1 MKMLYKFRSV
11 LSAEM
16 NEYLELLRVAGRY
29 TAQIESSLKSL
40 DCYLVEHNQ
49 ENKILATNLITGWL
63 AEKSVKNITKAGILS
78 NVKGFARYLS
88 SFGIKW
94 EIPEYP
100 IVENDY
106 IPYIFSYEEF
116 ARIVIAADNFGYG
129 VIRRPIRATK
139 VFPVLLRVLYSC
151 GLRLGEGLRLEWE
164 NIDLENGIITIRE
177 AKNMKQRIV
186 PMDRT
191 LTDLL
196 EQYKRKVEHEGI
208 CTRYLFESNYAPHKP
223 FKNNS
228 FYDWFIRILKAAGIS
243 YSKHNRLERGPSP
256 HCLRHTFVLHS
267 FLKSE
272 KDGIKYENA
281 SSFLAA
287 YLGHDSPKQT
297 DKYLK
302 ASHTVYTAS
311 HERMDNYIGNVFPKI
326 DFDEE

>member
-1 MKMLYKFRSV
+1 MLYKFRSV
-11 LSAEM
+11 LATEM
-16 NEYLELLRVAGRY
+16 SKYLELLHVAGRY
-29 TAQIESSLKSL
+29 TAKIESSLKSL
-40 DCYLVEHNQ
+40 DCYLVGRDQ
-49 ENKILATNLITGWL
+49 PNKVLPPGLISEWL
-63 AEKSVKNITKAGILS
+63 SEKSVKNITRASILS
-78 NVKGFARYLS
+78 DIKGFTRYLS
-88 SFGIKW
+88 SFGIEW
-94 EIPEYP
+94 NIPENP

-116 ARIVIAADNFGYG
+116 ARIVSAADNYGYG
-129 VIRRPIRATK
+129 IIKRPIRATK
-139 VFPVLLRVLYSC
+139 VFPVLLRILYSC
-151 GLRLGEGLRLEWE
+151 GLRLGEGLGLKWE
-164 NIDLENGIITIRE
+164 NIDLENGTIFICE

-196 EQYKRKVEHEGI
+196 EQYKRKVEYEGF
-208 CTRYLFESNYAPHKP
+208 CTSYLFESNYAPHKP

-243 YSKHNRLERGPSP
+243 YSKHNRLERGPCP

-272 KDGIKYENA
+272 KDGFKYENA
-281 SSFLAA
+281 SAFLAA
-287 YLGHDSPKQT
+287 YLGHDSPKET

-311 HERMDNYIGNVFPKI
+311 HERMDNYIGTVFPKI

>member
-1 MKMLYKFRSV
+1 MKMLYMFRSV
-11 LSAEM
+11 LFAEM
-16 NEYLELLRVAGRY
+16 NEYLKLLRAAGRY

-40 DCYLVEHNQ
+40 DCYLVEHNE
-49 ENKILATNLITGWL
+49 ENKILTTSLITGWL
-63 AEKSVKNITKAGILS
+63 TEKSVKNITKTGVLS
-78 NVKGFARYLS
+78 NVKGFACYLS

-94 EIPEYP
+94 DIPEYP

-129 VIRRPIRATK
+129 FIKRPIRATK
-139 VFPVLLRVLYSC
+139 VFPVLLRILYSC
-151 GLRLGEGLRLEWE
+151 GLRLGGGFSLKWE
-164 NIDLENGIITIRE
+164 DIDLENGIIFIRE

-186 PMDRT
+186 PKDRT

-196 EQYKRKVEHEGI
+196 EQYKRKVEHEGF
-208 CTRYLFESNYAPHKP
+208 CTRYLFESNYAPHEP

-243 YSKHNRLERGPSP
+243 YSKYNRLERGPCP

-272 KDGIKYENA
+272 KDGFKKVVKYICVPCCLFRA
-281 SSFLAA
+281 
-287 YLGHDSPKQT
+287 
-297 DKYLK
+297 
-302 ASHTVYTAS
+302 
-311 HERMDNYIGNVFPKI
+311 
-326 DFDEE
+326 